1 MSEGYAKRLGDVL
14 TIQSVPYHP
23 NQKTFPVTLIVFCIN
38 VDELKTIMRDNA
50 FPTVDRHT

>member
-1 MSEGYAKRLGDVL
+1 MSESFAKRLKDVL
-14 TIQSVPYHP
+14 TIQRVPYHP

-38 VDELKTIMRDNA
+38 VDELKTIMRVKA